1 MITEPLELPERLLQ
15 VQLEQ
20 LRLEQQEQLL
30 PGLLVQHLQRLG
42 LRLQQLGRQEHWRR
56 VHLEQILSSRPVVW
70 CRR

>member
-30 PGLLVQHLQRLG
+30 PGLLVQ
-42 LRLQQLGRQEHWRR
+42 RLQQLEHWRR
-56 VHLEQILSSRPVVW
+56 VHREQILSWRLVVW
-70 CRR
+70 CLR